1 MEQDKRSLLR
11 LIPKV
16 DRLMAQEPLKR
27 TSRLY
32 PRALVHCAI
41 KDVLDELREGILK
54 NEIVSGDGL
63 GLTEVADRVIER
75 LRTLARPS
83 LVNLINATGVVVHTN
98 LGRSILSK
106 RALRG
111 LQRIAVGYSNL
122 EYDLE
127 IGKRGSRYSH
137 VEGILKELTGAEAAM
152 VVNNNAA
159 AVLLALDT
167 IAKGR
172 EVIVSRGQLVE
183 IGGSFRIPEVMKR
196 SGAKMV
202 EVGTTN
208 KTHLRDYESAI
219 TDQTALLL
227 KVHTSNYK
235 VIGFTKEVPLSDLA
249 QLGRRAGIPVMEDL
263 GSGCFI
269 DFSELGLEKEPTV
282 QEVLA
287 AGADIVTFSGDKLL
301 GGPQA
306 GIILGRR
313 DLLEAVRR
321 NQLARALRID
331 KMTLAA
337 LEETLFLYRDKG
349 RALREIPTL
358 RMIASS
364 YDKISARAERLARM
378 LGDIRKEN
386 FTITLMDGASKVGGG
401 ALPGLALPTRLLSL
415 VPAALSASLM
425 EQWLRR
431 HNPPIIC
438 RVERDNVLLDL
449 RTIKPSEL
457 KAVAAALVE
466 LSNLSLED

>member
-1 MEQDKRSLLR
+1 MEQDKRSFLR

-16 DRLMAQEPLKR
+16 DRLMAQDALIRASK
-27 TSRLY
+27 TY
-32 PRALVHCAI
+32 PRPLVHGAI
-41 KDVLDELREGILK
+41 REVLDSLREEILR
-54 NEIVSGDGL
+54 NEIVSEEVLDIS
-63 GLTEVADRVIER
+63 EVAGRVIDR
-75 LRTLARPS
+75 LRVLARPS

-98 LGRSILSK
+98 LGRSILAK
-106 RALRG
+106 RALRSLG
-111 LQRIAVGYSNL
+111 RIAGGYSNL

-127 IGKRGSRYSH
+127 LGKRGSRYTH
-137 VEGILKELTGAEAAM
+137 VEGILRELTGAEAAM

-159 AVLLALDT
+159 AVLLTLDT
-167 IAKGR
+167 IARGK

-219 TDQTALLL
+219 NDQTALLL

-235 VIGFTKEVPLSDLA
+235 IIGFTKEVTLAELS

-269 DFSELGLEKEPTV
+269 DFSEMGLEKEPTV

-306 GIILGRR
+306 GIILGRK
-313 DLLEAVRR
+313 DLVEAVRR
-321 NQLARALRID
+321 NQLTRALRID
-331 KMTLAA
+331 KLTLAA

-358 RMIASS
+358 RMIASP
-364 YDKISARAERLARM
+364 YHKISARAERLARM
-378 LGDIRKEN
+378 LGDIRKDN
-386 FTITLMDGASKVGGG
+386 FTISLTDGSSKVGGG
-401 ALPGLALPTRLLSL
+401 ALPGLALPTRLLSI
-415 VPAALSASLM
+415 VPAALSAAVI

-431 HNPPIIC
+431 HHPPIIC
-438 RVERDNVLLDL
+438 RVEKDHVLLDP
-449 RTIKPSEL
+449 RTIKPAEL
-457 KAVAAALVE
+457 KTVAGALVE
-466 LSNLSLED
+466 LANLRLED